1 VRISIAAVSTF
12 VALLAGT
19 GWAPA
24 APAARTAAAVPGCV
38 PALRDVRTGSGAKTF
53 ASHYVT
59 AGTYGYGEF
68 VAGPLGG
75 QSLWQKRGGRWC
87 RIETGTTILDRKG
100 LLSAGIPGPA
110 ADTLLARMR
119 AGHELAPPRPSHN

>member
-1 VRISIAAVSTF
+1 MWFAA
-12 VALLAGT
+12 LATLVTLFAG
-19 GWAPA
+19 APA
-24 APAARTAAAVPGCV
+24 VAAPPAARPAVPGCV
-38 PALRDVRTGSGAKTF
+38 PALKDVRTGSGAKTF

-75 QSLWQKRGGRWC
+75 QSLWQKRGGLWC
-87 RIETGTTILDRKG
+87 RIETGTTVLDRKG
-100 LLSAGIPGPA
+100 LLSAGIPAPA

-119 AGHELAPPRPSHN
+119 AGHELAPPRSGHT

>member
-1 VRISIAAVSTF
+1 MTTRFAVVMTF
-12 VALLAGT
+12 AALLAGAT
-19 GWAPA
+19 PALA
-24 APAARTAAAVPGCV
+24 APVALVGCV
-38 PALRDVRTGSGAKTF
+38 PALKDVRTGSGAKTF

-68 VAGPLGG
+68 VAGLFGG

-87 RIETGTTILDRKG
+87 RIETTTTVLDRKG
-100 LLSAGIPGPA
+100 LLSAGIPGPT

-119 AGHELAPPRPSHN
+119 AGRELAPPGPRH